1 MPAQWTG
8 RIVGEL
14 HNNKL
19 TLKQLAV
26 EVGWNDKYLSQ
37 VINSEDPP
45 KKAEEKLDGALLR
58 LLNKRPQN
66 SLIRDEKSP
75 AGPEGGS

>member
-14 HNNKL
+14 HNNRL
-19 TLKQLAV
+19 TLKELAK

-37 VINSEDPP
+37 VINMDAPP
-45 KKAEEKLDGALLR
+45 KGSEQKLTEALSR
-58 LLNKRPQN
+58 LIENKKE
-66 SLIRDEKSP
+66 D
-75 AGPEGGS
+75 